1 MSNELDNKRST
12 LVAEQTAEQTAERS
26 KQRIIHPFVDRKRVL
41 KLAQE
46 VEELVEEKKWSWC
59 DLRMVYRLL
68 EILHI

>member
-1 MSNELDNKRST
+1 MSMSNGLAHKRSP
-12 LVAEQTAEQTAERS
+12 LAGEQTPERS
-26 KQRIIHPFVDRKRVL
+26 EQKTIASFADSRKRVL

>member
-1 MSNELDNKRST
+1 MSMSNGLDNKRSP
-12 LVAEQTAEQTAERS
+12 LAAEQTVERS
-26 KQRIIHPFVDRKRVL
+26 KQKTIPSFADSRKRVL

>member
-1 MSNELDNKRST
+1 MSTSNGVDNKRSP
-12 LVAEQTAEQTAERS
+12 LAAERS
-26 KQRIIHPFVDRKRVL
+26 EQKTIPSFADSRKRVL

-59 DLRMVYRLL
+59 DLRMVYKLL

>member
-1 MSNELDNKRST
+1 MSMSNGLAHKRSP
-12 LVAEQTAEQTAERS
+12 LAVEQTPERS
-26 KQRIIHPFVDRKRVL
+26 EQRTIRPFADSRKRVL

-46 VEELVEEKKWSWC
+46 VEELVEKKKWSWC

>member
-1 MSNELDNKRST
+1 MS
-12 LVAEQTAEQTAERS
+12 AEQTVERS
-26 KQRIIHPFVDRKRVL
+26 EQKTIPSFADSRKRVL

-59 DLRMVYRLL
+59 DLRMVYKLL

>member
-1 MSNELDNKRST
+1 MSMSNELDNKRSS
-12 LVAEQTAEQTAERS
+12 LAAEQTAERS
-26 KQRIIHPFVDRKRVL
+26 EQRTIHPFADRKRIL

-59 DLRMVYRLL
+59 DLRMVYKLL